1 MGSVDNKVAFGMA
14 FEGEDM
20 NNNIHGKP
28 MQAGCLRVSVDGSI
42 DGDALVPVPVLGEI
56 EKVHQAVGSH
66 VAWPRDLIIFP
77 TAMVC
82 KLLSF

>member
-14 FEGEDM
+14 FEREDM
-20 NNNIHGKP
+20 NNNTHRKP
-28 MQAGCLRVSVDGSI
+28 MQAGCLRVSMDGSI
-42 DGDALVPVPVLGEI
+42 DGDALVPVPIPVEL

-66 VAWPRDLIIFP
+66 VAWPRDLIIFR